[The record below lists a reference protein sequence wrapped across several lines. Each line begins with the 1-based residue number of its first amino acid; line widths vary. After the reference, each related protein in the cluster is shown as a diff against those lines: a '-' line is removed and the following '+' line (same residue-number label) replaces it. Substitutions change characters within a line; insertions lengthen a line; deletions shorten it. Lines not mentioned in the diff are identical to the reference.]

1 MNDSLH
7 LLDATAQA
15 QLVYRGEVT
24 PLELVDAAIARIEA
38 HDPAL
43 NSVIWRQFAWIVA
56 PPCTR
61 GLSVTRGPRARQT
74 PRKARAPGATA

>member
-43 NSVIWRQFAWIVA
+43 NSVIWRQFELARERA
-56 PPCTR
+56 
-61 GLSVTRGPRARQT
+61 RGPL
-74 PRKARAPGATA
+74 PGGPFRGVPFLL